1 MDFLS
6 KLLNLEDINKAAR
19 EGDMKKV
26 RALLAKKP
34 SLIKAVDKFGY
45 TPLHWAASQGN
56 TVMVRFLL
64 TLRPEINAVEK
75 FGYTPLK
82 LAIQGNYNDVIKLI
96 RSAGGKENV
105 DPPARKP
112 E

>member
-6 KLLNLEDINKAAR
+6 KLLHLEDINKAAR

-56 TVMVRFLL
+56 TVLVRFLL
-64 TLRPEINAVEK
+64 TLRPDINAVEK

-96 RSAGGKENV
+96 RSAGGRENV

>member
-1 MDFLS
+1 MDFIS
-6 KLLNLEDINKAAR
+6 KLLNLEDVNKAAR
-19 EGDMKKV
+19 EGDMKKI
-26 RALLAKKP
+26 RALLSKNP

-56 TVMVRFLL
+56 TVMVRYLL

-75 FGYTPLK
+75 FGCTPLK
-82 LAIQGNYNDVIKLI
+82 LAIQGNYPDVIKLI

-105 DPPARKP
+105 DTPK
-112 E
+112 